1 MRLQVLKCA
10 KIVYFLFTCLFSQLL
25 WAYNPIPGTI
35 PLEYGGYPATDLFY
49 KGRVLLPHEAH
60 ELYLKENKNTRGAFT
75 LSDLNPE
82 EQLLWNDKLS
92 LPLDETFDEI
102 PVDDKLD
109 EVDFISYSLTR
120 SDNYRFT
127 VSKNFANY
135 LIYLGPKVHNF
146 LLRKNLLRKLGYEVP
161 SVKYIKNIKINFQ
174 SKSHKD
180 DFILDFQATIGR
192 DTDRWIT
199 SNPEEE
205 NSIYLQDL
213 IIMED
218 QNYLVNLSVGFIP
231 ESMFEG
237 KRIFQSLIVPFSLT
251 DIPESIN
258 MLDWTAGRIIS
269 ENVHLPY
276 EYATDFNCSNDD
288 AKWIVKRILNLRE
301 SDWIEIVDKTHMP
314 EVVKMLLLEKMKAR
328 RNNLGVLFGIDNKAL
343 PVDSLKSDE
352 SGKLVEGKLTQ
363 EFFPGYGRR
372 FKITDPDSPLSF
384 SEMSSLFKS
393 KLVSQGIDLLV
404 SSFNSMKFMGTDTD
418 EKLKVINDEVSVKLN
433 DAITKGESV
442 STAIG
447 TFIFPTVQ
455 GRLILGRDIVAGSYL
470 GTDNLIQLVDSFG
483 ISLSAGVFGGVSG
496 VVAKTGK
503 ALIQGGRQY
512 SPISLN
518 ASAQAYFTRTYSHV
532 KPITSIKKAMKY
544 PYQNLIIPY
553 LKQKQASAFKELEN
567 KDYDAI
573 NLMEQKLRDEEFTK
587 IYELITKNLEIGES
601 LIITDSLGAGLSGEA
616 GMNLYNV
623 VNAKLKVAP
632 NEMVMSRLHILR
644 RNENTIQIYKDFG
657 NVHSIEVSL
666 SLEKFV
672 PILKAQ
678 VGYTLGSAKTK
689 FTNFNI
695 SKNNIDFKER
705 MSALRSLFRINSTD
719 LLNKIK
725 KPFTVR
731 HKFQENKSQLGVFV
745 LRYNHINSSDV
756 IEVEAPNGE
765 TKKLLRRYK
774 GHTLG
779 LDYENYAQDLI
790 SLITS
795 KIAKTQFAGM
805 TFSGNNSGY
814 TFMGKAIN
822 KINIYEAVNE
832 NGKYVRPYTRLT
844 RIWNGWRIKTEKAK
858 KILEEIKERYGM
870 NFFSDYVLGQ
880 TKKLFLY
887 NINVN
892 FFVHSKGIDEMLM
905 RPEEEVKNIFENYQS
920 RDTTN
925 FTGNDKLL
933 FSGYKK
939 FLRLRERYFKKEDK
953 ERRASNI
960 LTKLVNIVEE
970 KLNIEGIE
978 KMFGSRDNFL
988 VLARID
994 GFRIGDENGD
1004 VPIISNTFG
1013 KFGNDSL
1020 YGPSSEILEF
1030 MKRHEGES
1038 MSEGEFYI
1046 NWLLGRII

>member
-1 MRLQVLKCA
+1 VFKWTFS
-10 KIVYFLFTCLFSQLL
+10 VYFLVSCLYSQLL

-35 PLEYGGYPATDLFY
+35 PLEYGGYPATDLVY
-49 KGRVLLPHEAH
+49 QGKVLLPHEAH

-75 LSDLNPE
+75 LADLNPE
-82 EQLLWNDKLS
+82 EQVLWSNKKS
-92 LPLDETFDEI
+92 LPLDETYDEI
-102 PVDDKLD
+102 PVEESLD
-109 EVDFISYSLTR
+109 QVDFLSYSLTR

-127 VSKNFANY
+127 VTKNFANY
-135 LIYLGPKVHNF
+135 LVYVGPKVHNF
-146 LLRKNLLRKLGYEVP
+146 MLRKNLLRKLGYEVP
-161 SVKYIKNIKINFQ
+161 SLKYIKNIRINFN
-174 SKSHKD
+174 SKTEKD

-199 SNPEEE
+199 ANPENE
-205 NSIYLQDL
+205 NSLYLQDL

-218 QNYLVNLSVGFIP
+218 QNFLVNLSVGFIP

-237 KRIFQSLIVPFSLT
+237 KRVFQSLIVPFSLT

-258 MLDWTAGRIIS
+258 MLDWTAGRVIS
-269 ENVHLPY
+269 ENVNLPY
-276 EYATDFNCSNDD
+276 EYAADFNCSNDD
-288 AKWIVKRILNLRE
+288 AKWITKRILNLTE
-301 SDWIEIVDKTHMP
+301 ADWVEIVEKTHMP

-328 RNNLGVLFGIDNKAL
+328 RNNLGVLFAIDNKAL
-343 PVDSLKSDE
+343 PVNPKISDE
-352 SGKLVEGKLTQ
+352 SGKLVEGKLMQ

-393 KLVSQGIDLLV
+393 KLISQGIDLMV
-404 SSFNSMKFMGTDTD
+404 SSFNSMKFLGTDVD
-418 EKLKVINDEVSVKLN
+418 GKLKEINDEVSVKLN
-433 DAITKGESV
+433 DAITKGEPV
-442 STAIG
+442 STAVG
-447 TFIFPTVQ
+447 SFIFPTVQ

-483 ISLSAGVFGGVSG
+483 VSVSAGVFGGVSG

-518 ASAQAYFTRTYSHV
+518 ASAQAFLTRTYSHV

-544 PYQNLIIPY
+544 PYYNMIIPY

-573 NLMEQKLRDEEFTK
+573 NALEQKARDEEFSK

-601 LIITDSLGAGLSGEA
+601 LIITDSLGAGISAEA

-632 NEMVMSRLHILR
+632 NELVMSRLHILR

-657 NVHSIEVSL
+657 NVHSIEIAL
-666 SLEKFV
+666 SLEKYV
-672 PILKAQ
+672 PILRAQ
-678 VGYTLGSAKTK
+678 VGYSLGSAKTK

-695 SKNNIDFKER
+695 AKNNSDFKER
-705 MSALRSLFRINSTD
+705 MGALRSLFRTNSTE

-731 HKFQENKSQLGVFV
+731 HKFRENNIKMGVFV
-745 LRYNHINSSDV
+745 LRYNHINSSDA

-765 TKKLLRRYK
+765 KKELLRRYK
-774 GHTLG
+774 GHTYG
-779 LDYENYAQDLI
+779 VDYENYAQDLI

-805 TFSGNNSGY
+805 SFSGNNPGF
-814 TFMGKAIN
+814 TFMGKAVN

-844 RIWNGWRIKTEKAK
+844 RIWNGWRIKVEKAK
-858 KILEEIKERYGM
+858 KILDKIKERYRM

-892 FFVHSKGIDEMLM
+892 FFVHAKGIEEMLVC
-905 RPEEEVKNIFENYQS
+905 PEEEVKSIFETYQQ

-925 FTGNDKLL
+925 FTGEDKLL
-933 FSGYKK
+933 FSGFKK

-960 LTKLVNIVEE
+960 LLKLVNIVEQ
-970 KLNIEGIE
+970 KLTIEGIE
-978 KMFGSRDNFL
+978 KMFGGKENFL

-1030 MKRHEGES
+1030 MKRHEGEA
-1038 MSEGEFYI
+1038 MTEGEFYI